1 MVQLYQPGR
10 RGSLPW
16 LASQVVNE
24 SEAVLIAW
32 VAAQC
37 RTMRG
42 RERHGPI
49 MRYGRVFA
57 PGVEVGG
64 GVPIPAMSGRN
75 AYAHAVATGLIFAEG
90 CAITAS
96 GIVYPQAWC
105 LDGDI
110 VVDPTHA
117 RENRAFFGVA
127 VTAQFLRRLHELNR
141 YDDGGDGFRGMLDAN
156 NHAGF
161 HPDPATDLLLG
172 AGREVPAWI
181 REWSL
186 DDGPE
191 PGGSYRVNPPQDIIE
206 RLRREDSGEP
216 DPL

>member
-1 MVQLYQPGR
+1 
-10 RGSLPW
+10 
-16 LASQVVNE
+16 
-24 SEAVLIAW
+24 
-32 VAAQC
+32 
-37 RTMRG
+37 MRC
-42 RERHGPI
+42 
-49 MRYGRVFA
+49 GRVFA
-57 PGVEVGG
+57 PGVEVDG

-75 AYAHAVATGLIFAEG
+75 AYAHATAPGLVFAEG

-117 RENRAFFGVA
+117 WENRAFFGVA
-127 VTAQFLRRLHELNR
+127 VTPQFLHRLHELNR

-161 HPDPATDLLLG
+161 HPDPVTDILLG

-186 DDGPE
+186 DDEPE
-191 PGGSYRVNPPQDIIE
+191 PGDHHSVDPPQDIIE
-206 RLRREDSGEP
+206 RLRWGR
-216 DPL
+216 

>member
-1 MVQLYQPGR
+1 
-10 RGSLPW
+10 
-16 LASQVVNE
+16 
-24 SEAVLIAW
+24 
-32 VAAQC
+32 
-37 RTMRG
+37 
-42 RERHGPI
+42 

-57 PGVEVGG
+57 PGVEVAG

-75 AYAHAVATGLIFAEG
+75 AYAHATAAGLIFAEG
-90 CAITAS
+90 YAITAS

-105 LDGDI
+105 LDGDT

-117 RENRAFFGVA
+117 RENGAFFGVA
-127 VTAQFLRRLHELNR
+127 VTPQFLHRLHELNR
-141 YDDGGDGFRGMLDAN
+141 DDDGGDGFRGMLDAN

-186 DDGPE
+186 DDEPE
-191 PGGSYRVNPPQDIIE
+191 PGGPHRVNPPQDIIE
-206 RLRREDSGEP
+206 RLRQAR
-216 DPL
+216 